1 MFYRFI
7 IAVLLLSVFSS
18 CHSDDNVTEKQRE
31 LGLARQLWQ
40 SQQIENYVWNERLSC
55 FCGGVLEWDLFV
67 KDKLKEKVEFDETNL
82 PQGQT
87 YDDILEEA
95 KTVEDA
101 FEFIETLLS
110 KDIASLIIEYDDQ
123 YGFPTEINIDYDF
136 QIADDE
142 IAYLYTDFEIIN

>member
-1 MFYRFI
+1 MFNKFI

-18 CHSDDNVTEKQRE
+18 CNSDDIVTEKQRV
-31 LGLARQLWQ
+31 LNQAIQLWQ
-40 SQQIENYVWNERLSC
+40 SQQIENYIWNERISC

-67 KDKLKEKVEFDETNL
+67 KDKIKEKVEFDETNL

-87 YDDILEEA
+87 YDDILEGA

-101 FEFIETLLS
+101 FDFIETLLS